1 MTRMIYSMF
10 GMLEVK
16 GVVIEVLVFD
26 REIFVCVVFK
36 VYI

>member
-1 MTRMIYSMF
+1 MF